1 MNLRT
6 KRRIYAI
13 ILLLGALALFG
24 VGEKLIPD
32 IYSTYK
38 INLIL
43 GIGLV
48 WMVVAEFVKDN
59 LA

>member
-13 ILLLGALALFG
+13 ILVLAALALFG
-24 VGEKLIPD
+24 AGEKLIPA
-32 IYSTYK
+32 IYAGYNL
-38 INLIL
+38 NLIL
-43 GIGLV
+43 GAGLI
-48 WMVVAEFVKDN
+48 WIVVAEFVKDN